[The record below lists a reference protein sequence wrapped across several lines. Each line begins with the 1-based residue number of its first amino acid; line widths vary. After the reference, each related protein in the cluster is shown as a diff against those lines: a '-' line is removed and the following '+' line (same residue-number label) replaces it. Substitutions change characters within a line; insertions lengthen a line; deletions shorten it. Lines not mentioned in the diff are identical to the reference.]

1 MKKTNL
7 AIPQII
13 LIIWVLLCVIC
24 FASVRASAQMPA
36 RTRVEPSF
44 FPDSSFFD
52 QNEKQYSL
60 LADSS
65 GKMQGFPKNFPE
77 SNTTSFSTMSAHK
90 YLGYGT
96 LALAAMA
103 AVTNS
108 SHEIHRAASY
118 AATWLAGATC
128 ATGFAG
134 YGNAID
140 LTDGI
145 SANDIHAISGVI
157 GTAAFVATLILAE
170 ADKDS
175 GHGAIG
181 AASAAALGISVVAV
195 KIEW

>member
-1 MKKTNL
+1 MKKANSR
-7 AIPQII
+7 IPQII
-13 LIIWVLLCVIC
+13 LIMWVVLFVTC
-24 FASVRASAQMPA
+24 FISLRASAQMQA
-36 RTRVEPSF
+36 RPQIEPSF
-44 FPDSSFFD
+44 FPDSSFFVLKEN
-52 QNEKQYSL
+52 QSRL
-60 LADSS
+60 LADIS
-65 GKMQGFPKNFPE
+65 GDAHSFSINSPDTD
-77 SNTTSFSTMSAHK
+77 TTSFSTMSAHK

-96 LALAAMA
+96 VALAALA

-134 YGNAID
+134 YGNVIN

-145 SANDIHAISGVI
+145 STDDFHAVAGIV

-175 GHGAIG
+175 GHGGIG